1 MRSESTFQQFRVDLP
16 DNLASAISGKSVLV
30 TGGTG
35 MIGREVVRIL
45 LDHGALVTSVSLDNL
60 SLDSR
65 AKYLVGDLSNLEL
78 CLDLTNGVDMVF
90 HVAGIKGSVVVT
102 KEKPASFF
110 VPLLMM
116 NTNVLEAARRNKVKK
131 LVYTSS
137 VGAYAPAEVFVE
149 AEDDLSKPPM
159 DMFPGWAKRMAELQ
173 IEAYSIQYGLSDF
186 SIVRPSNIY
195 GPGDNFDDQNAMVI
209 PSLISRITRGDNPVV
224 VWGDGTSERDFL
236 HATDAAIGTIK
247 ACILGT
253 RSRALNIGFGRGIS
267 ILELVKTLQS
277 LTEFEVY
284 FDLSKPGGFHRRI
297 MDITASRQQIGFEP
311 SISLLS
317 GLGQTL
323 AWFRDNRE
331 EFEKKQNYFDKDCA

>member
-16 DNLASAISGKSVLV
+16 YNLASAISGKSVLV

-45 LDHGALVTSVSLDNL
+45 LDHGAFVTSVSLDNL
-60 SLDSR
+60 SIDSR
-65 AKYLVGDLSNLEL
+65 AKYVVGDLSNLEL

-110 VPLLMM
+110 VPLMMM

-137 VGAYAPAEVFVE
+137 IGAYAPAEVFVE

-253 RSRALNIGFGRGIS
+253 RNRALNIGFGRGVS

-284 FDLSKPGGFHRRI
+284 FDLSKSGGFHRRI
-297 MDITASRQQIGFEP
+297 MDITASREILGFEP
-311 SISLLS
+311 TISLLA

-323 AWFRDNRE
+323 TWYKNNAAESRR
-331 EFEKKQNYFDKDCA
+331 KKNYFS